1 MFEIIYAPA
10 ERVLN
15 NKNAATRGVR
25 QRLTSKEFLI
35 EDSSRLNLLK
45 TVIG

>member
-1 MFEIIYAPA
+1 MFENIYTLA

-15 NKNAATRGVR
+15 NKNATTRGGR

-35 EDSSRLNLLK
+35 EDSSRIK
-45 TVIG
+45 